1 MLNKADLVRF
11 SKIVGEDNMKTDEP
25 MSKHSSFRVGG
36 PAELFLEVDSVQKLQ
51 AILEVNKE
59 LKLPITVIGNGTNI
73 LVKDK
78 GIKGIVIKYV
88 AKGIAKATLD
98 NDTYAITA
106 DAGLPNAALANALL
120 KDSLTGFEFAASI
133 PGTIGGA
140 VYMNAGAFGGE
151 MENIVSEVTFL
162 DLDDL
167 AIYKSDGDDCDFS
180 YRHSKF
186 EDMNTV
192 ILSATMVFSKGNKDE
207 IKRTMD
213 AYLQKRIETQPYDKS
228 NAGSTFK
235 RGDGFITAMLIDE
248 AGLKGYKIGGA
259 QVSEKHAGFI
269 VNTGNATAKD
279 ILDLIKY
286 VQKTIMEKYGKAIEP
301 EVRILG

>member
-11 SKIVGEDNMKTDEP
+11 SKIVGEDNLKTDEP

-36 PAELFLEVDSVQKLQ
+36 PAELYLEVDSVEKLK
-51 AILEVNKE
+51 AILDVNKE

-98 NDTYAITA
+98 NDTFAITA
-106 DAGLPNAALANALL
+106 DAGLPNAALANELL

-140 VYMNAGAFGGE
+140 IYMNAGAFGGE

-167 AIYKSDGDDCDFS
+167 AIYKSDGDDCDFG

-186 EDMNTV
+186 ENMNTV
-192 ILSATMVFSKGNKDE
+192 ILSATMVFNKGDKEE

-213 AYLQKRIETQPYDKS
+213 AYLQKRLETQPYDKP

-248 AGLKGYKIGGA
+248 AGLKGHTIGGA

>member
-11 SKIVGEDNMKTDEP
+11 SKIVGEDKLKTDEP

-36 PAELFLEVDSVQKLQ
+36 PAELFLEVDSVEKLK

-88 AKGIAKATLD
+88 AKGISKATLD
-98 NDTYAITA
+98 NDTFAITA
-106 DAGLPNAALANALL
+106 DAGLPNAALANELL

-140 VYMNAGAFGGE
+140 IYMNAGAFGGE

-186 EDMNTV
+186 ENMNTV
-192 ILSATMVFSKGNKDE
+192 ILSATMVFNKGNKEE

-213 AYLQKRIETQPYDKS
+213 AYLQKRLETQPYDKP

-248 AGLKGYKIGGA
+248 AGLKGHTIGGA

-286 VQKTIMEKYGKAIEP
+286 VQKQVMEKYGKAIEP

>member
-11 SKIVGEDNMKTDEP
+11 SKIVGEDNLKTDEP

-36 PAELFLEVDSVQKLQ
+36 PAELYLEVDSVEKLK
-51 AILEVNKE
+51 AILDVNKE

-98 NDTYAITA
+98 NDTFAITA
-106 DAGLPNAALANALL
+106 DAGLPNAALANELL

-140 VYMNAGAFGGE
+140 IYMNAGAFGGE

-167 AIYKSDGDDCDFS
+167 AIYKSDGDDCDFG

-186 EDMNTV
+186 ENMNTV
-192 ILSATMVFSKGNKDE
+192 ILSATMVFNKGDKEE

-213 AYLQKRIETQPYDKS
+213 AYLQKRLETQPYDKP

-248 AGLKGYKIGGA
+248 AGLKGHTIGGA

-286 VQKTIMEKYGKAIEP
+286 VQKQVMEKYGKAIEP

>member
-25 MSKHSSFRVGG
+25 MSKYSSFRVGG
-36 PAELFLEVDSVQKLQ
+36 PADLLLDVDSVAKLQ
-51 AILEVNKE
+51 AILEVNKD

-78 GIKGIVIKYV
+78 GIRGIVIRYV
-88 AKGIAKATLD
+88 AKGISKATLD

-106 DAGLPNAALANALL
+106 DAGLPNAALANELL

-140 VYMNAGAFGGE
+140 IYMNAGAFGGE

-186 EDMNTV
+186 ENMNTV
-192 ILSATMVFSKGNKDE
+192 ILSATMVFNKGNKDE

-213 AYLQKRIETQPYDKS
+213 AYLQKRLETQPYDKP

-286 VQKTIMEKYGKAIEP
+286 VQKTVMGKYGKAIEP

>member
-11 SKIVGEDNMKTDEP
+11 SKIVGEDNLKIDEP

-78 GIKGIVIKYV
+78 GVKGIVIKYV
-88 AKGIAKATLD
+88 AKGISKATLD

-106 DAGLPNAALANALL
+106 DAGLPNAALANELL

-140 VYMNAGAFGGE
+140 IYMNAGAFGGE

-167 AIYKSDGDDCDFS
+167 AIYKSDGDDCDFG

-186 EDMNTV
+186 ESMNTV
-192 ILSATMVFSKGNKDE
+192 ILSATMVFSKGNKEE

-213 AYLQKRIETQPYDKS
+213 AYLQKRLETQPYDKP

-248 AGLKGYKIGGA
+248 AGLKGHTIGGA

-279 ILDLIKY
+279 ILDLIKD
-286 VQKTIMEKYGKAIEP
+286 VQKIVMEKYGKAIEP

>member
-11 SKIVGEDNMKTDEP
+11 SKIVGEDNLKIDEP
-25 MSKHSSFRVGG
+25 MSKYSSFRVGG
-36 PAELFLEVDSVQKLQ
+36 PADLLLNVDSVAKLQ

-78 GIKGIVIKYV
+78 GIKGIVIRYV
-88 AKGIAKATLD
+88 AKGISKATMD
-98 NDTYAITA
+98 NDTYAITV
-106 DAGLPNAALANALL
+106 DAGLPNAALANELL

-140 VYMNAGAFGGE
+140 IYMNAGAFGGE

-186 EDMNTV
+186 ENMNTV
-192 ILSATMVFSKGNKDE
+192 ILSATMVFSKGNKEE

-213 AYLQKRIETQPYDKS
+213 AYLQKRLETQPYDKP

-248 AGLKGYKIGGA
+248 AGLKGYTIGGA

>member
-11 SKIVGEDNMKTDEP
+11 SKIVGEDNLKIDEL

-36 PAELFLEVDSVQKLQ
+36 PAELYLEVDSVEKLK
-51 AILEVNKE
+51 AILDVNKE
-59 LKLPITVIGNGTNI
+59 LKVPITVIGNGTNI

-98 NDTYAITA
+98 NDTFAITA
-106 DAGLPNAALANALL
+106 DAGLPNAALANELL

-140 VYMNAGAFGGE
+140 IYMNAGAFGGE

-167 AIYKSDGDDCDFS
+167 AIYKSDGDDCNFG

-186 EDMNTV
+186 ENMNTV
-192 ILSATMVFSKGNKDE
+192 ILSATMVFNKGDKEE

-213 AYLQKRIETQPYDKS
+213 AYLQKRLETQPYDKP

-248 AGLKGYKIGGA
+248 AGLKGYTIGGA

>member
-11 SKIVGEDNMKTDEP
+11 SKIVGEDNLKTDEP

-36 PAELFLEVDSVQKLQ
+36 PAELYLEVDSVEKLK
-51 AILEVNKE
+51 AILDVNKE

-73 LVKDK
+73 LVKDE

-88 AKGIAKATLD
+88 AKGISKATLD
-98 NDTYAITA
+98 NDTFAITA
-106 DAGLPNAALANALL
+106 DAGLPNAALANELL

-140 VYMNAGAFGGE
+140 IYMNAGAFGGE

-167 AIYKSDGDDCDFS
+167 AIYKSDGDDCNFG

-186 EDMNTV
+186 ENMNTV
-192 ILSATMVFSKGNKDE
+192 ILSATMVFNKGDKEE

-213 AYLQKRIETQPYDKS
+213 AYLQKRLETQPYDKP

-248 AGLKGYKIGGA
+248 AGLKGHTIGGA

>member
-106 DAGLPNAALANALL
+106 DAGLPNAALANELL
-120 KDSLTGFEFAASI
+120 KNSLTGFEFAASI

-140 VYMNAGAFGGE
+140 IYMLE
-151 MENIVSEVTFL
+151 HSE
-162 DLDDL
+162 
-167 AIYKSDGDDCDFS
+167 
-180 YRHSKF
+180 
-186 EDMNTV
+186 
-192 ILSATMVFSKGNKDE
+192 
-207 IKRTMD
+207 
-213 AYLQKRIETQPYDKS
+213 
-228 NAGSTFK
+228 
-235 RGDGFITAMLIDE
+235 
-248 AGLKGYKIGGA
+248 
-259 QVSEKHAGFI
+259 
-269 VNTGNATAKD
+269 AKW
-279 ILDLIKY
+279 
-286 VQKTIMEKYGKAIEP
+286 
-301 EVRILG
+301 RILFQRLHS

>member
-36 PAELFLEVDSVQKLQ
+36 PAELFLEIDSVEKLK

-88 AKGIAKATLD
+88 AKGISKATLD
-98 NDTYAITA
+98 NDTFAITA
-106 DAGLPNAALANALL
+106 DAGLPNAALANELL

-140 VYMNAGAFGGE
+140 IYMNAGAFGGE

-167 AIYKSDGDDCDFS
+167 AIYKSDGDDCDFG

-186 EDMNTV
+186 ENMNTV
-192 ILSATMVFSKGNKDE
+192 ILSATMVFNKGDKEE

-213 AYLQKRIETQPYDKS
+213 AYLQKRLETQPYDKP

-248 AGLKGYKIGGA
+248 AGLKGHTIGGA

>member
-11 SKIVGEDNMKTDEP
+11 SKIVGEDNLKTDEP

-36 PAELFLEVDSVQKLQ
+36 PAELYLEVDSVEKLK
-51 AILEVNKE
+51 AILDVNKE

-98 NDTYAITA
+98 NDTFAITA
-106 DAGLPNAALANALL
+106 DAGLPNAALANELL

-140 VYMNAGAFGGE
+140 IYMNAGAFGGE

-167 AIYKSDGDDCDFS
+167 AIYKSDGDDCDFG

-186 EDMNTV
+186 ENMNTV
-192 ILSATMVFSKGNKDE
+192 ILSATMVFNKGDKEE

-213 AYLQKRIETQPYDKS
+213 AYLQKRLETQPYDKP

-248 AGLKGYKIGGA
+248 AGLKGHTIGGA

-286 VQKTIMEKYGKAIEP
+286 VQKAIMEKYGKAIEP

>member
-11 SKIVGEDNMKTDEP
+11 SKIVGEDKLKIDEP

-36 PAELFLEVDSVQKLQ
+36 PAELFLEVESVEKLK

-88 AKGIAKATLD
+88 AKGISKATLD
-98 NDTYAITA
+98 NDTFAITA
-106 DAGLPNAALANALL
+106 DAGLPNAALANELL

-140 VYMNAGAFGGE
+140 IYMNAGAFGGE

-186 EDMNTV
+186 ENMNTV
-192 ILSATMVFSKGNKDE
+192 ILSATMVFNKGNKDE

-213 AYLQKRIETQPYDKS
+213 AYLEKRLETQPYDKP

-248 AGLKGYKIGGA
+248 AGLKGHTIGGA

-286 VQKTIMEKYGKAIEP
+286 VQKIVMEKYGKAIEP

>member
-11 SKIVGEDNMKTDEP
+11 SKIVGEDNLKTDEP

-36 PAELFLEVDSVQKLQ
+36 PAELYLEVDSVEKLK
-51 AILEVNKE
+51 AILDVNKE

-98 NDTYAITA
+98 NDTFAITA
-106 DAGLPNAALANALL
+106 DAGLPNAALANELL

-140 VYMNAGAFGGE
+140 IYMNAGAFGGE

-186 EDMNTV
+186 ENMNTV
-192 ILSATMVFSKGNKDE
+192 ILSATMVFSKGNKEE

-213 AYLQKRIETQPYDKS
+213 AYLQKRLETQPYDKP

-248 AGLKGYKIGGA
+248 AGLKGYTIGGA

>member
-1 MLNKADLVRF
+1 
-11 SKIVGEDNMKTDEP
+11 
-25 MSKHSSFRVGG
+25 
-36 PAELFLEVDSVQKLQ
+36 
-51 AILEVNKE
+51 
-59 LKLPITVIGNGTNI
+59 
-73 LVKDK
+73 
-78 GIKGIVIKYV
+78 
-88 AKGIAKATLD
+88 
-98 NDTYAITA
+98 
-106 DAGLPNAALANALL
+106 
-120 KDSLTGFEFAASI
+120 
-133 PGTIGGA
+133 
-140 VYMNAGAFGGE
+140 
-151 MENIVSEVTFL
+151 MENIVSELTFL
-162 DLDDL
+162 DLDYL
-167 AIYKSDGDDCDFS
+167 AIYKSVGDDCYFS

-186 EDMNTV
+186 ENMNTV

-213 AYLQKRIETQPYDKS
+213 AYLEKRLETQPYDKP

-248 AGLKGYKIGGA
+248 AGLKGHTIGGA

-286 VQKTIMEKYGKAIEP
+286 VQKTVMEKYGKAIEP

>member
-11 SKIVGEDNMKTDEP
+11 SKIVGEDNLKTDEP
-25 MSKHSSFRVGG
+25 MSKHSSYRVGG
-36 PAELFLEVDSVQKLQ
+36 PAELYLEVDSVEKLK
-51 AILEVNKE
+51 AILEINKE

-73 LVKDK
+73 LVKDE
-78 GIKGIVIKYV
+78 GIKGIVVKYV
-88 AKGIAKATLD
+88 AKGISKATLD
-98 NDTYAITA
+98 NDTFAITA
-106 DAGLPNAALANALL
+106 DAGLPNAALANELL

-140 VYMNAGAFGGE
+140 IYMNAGAFGGE

-186 EDMNTV
+186 ENMNTV

-213 AYLQKRIETQPYDKS
+213 AYLEKRLETQPYDKP

-248 AGLKGYKIGGA
+248 AGLKGYTIGGA

-279 ILDLIKY
+279 ILDLIEY

>member
-11 SKIVGEDNMKTDEP
+11 SKIVGEDNLKTDEP

-36 PAELFLEVDSVQKLQ
+36 PAELYLEVDSVEKLK

-88 AKGIAKATLD
+88 AKGISKATLD
-98 NDTYAITA
+98 NDTFAITA
-106 DAGLPNAALANALL
+106 DAGLPNAALANELL

-140 VYMNAGAFGGE
+140 IYMNAGAFGGE
-151 MENIVSEVTFL
+151 MVDIVSEVTFL

-186 EDMNTV
+186 GNMNTV
-192 ILSATMVFSKGNKDE
+192 ILSATMVFNKGNKDE

-213 AYLQKRIETQPYDKS
+213 AYLQKRLETQPYDKP

-286 VQKTIMEKYGKAIEP
+286 VQKTIMERYGKAIEP

>member
-11 SKIVGEDNMKTDEP
+11 SKIVGEDKLKIDEP

-36 PAELFLEVDSVQKLQ
+36 PAELFLEVDSVEKLK

-88 AKGIAKATLD
+88 AKGISKATLD
-98 NDTYAITA
+98 NDTFAITA
-106 DAGLPNAALANALL
+106 DAGLPNAALANELL

-140 VYMNAGAFGGE
+140 IYMNAGAFGGE

-186 EDMNTV
+186 ENMNTV

-213 AYLQKRIETQPYDKS
+213 AYLEKRLETQPYDKP

-248 AGLKGYKIGGA
+248 AGLKGYTIGGA

-286 VQKTIMEKYGKAIEP
+286 VQKIVMEKYGKAIEP

>member
-11 SKIVGEDNMKTDEP
+11 SKIVGEDNLKIDEP

-78 GIKGIVIKYV
+78 GVKGIVIKYV
-88 AKGIAKATLD
+88 AKGISKATLD

-106 DAGLPNAALANALL
+106 DAGLPNAALANELL

-140 VYMNAGAFGGE
+140 IYMNAGAFGGE

-167 AIYKSDGDDCDFS
+167 AIYKSDGDDCDFG

-186 EDMNTV
+186 ENMNTV
-192 ILSATMVFSKGNKDE
+192 ILSATMVFSKGNKEE

-213 AYLQKRIETQPYDKS
+213 AYLQKRLETQPYDKP

-248 AGLKGYKIGGA
+248 AGLKGHTIGGA

>member
-11 SKIVGEDNMKTDEP
+11 SKIVGEDNLKIDEP

-78 GIKGIVIKYV
+78 GVKGIVIKYV
-88 AKGIAKATLD
+88 AKGISKATLD

-106 DAGLPNAALANALL
+106 DAGLPNAALANELL

-140 VYMNAGAFGGE
+140 IYMNAGAFGGE

-167 AIYKSDGDDCDFS
+167 AIYKSDGDDCGFG

-186 EDMNTV
+186 ENMNTV
-192 ILSATMVFSKGNKDE
+192 ILSATMVFSKGNKEE

-213 AYLQKRIETQPYDKS
+213 AYLQKRLETQPYDKP

-248 AGLKGYKIGGA
+248 AGLKGHTIGGA

-286 VQKTIMEKYGKAIEP
+286 VQKTIMGKYGKAIEP

>member
-11 SKIVGEDNMKTDEP
+11 SKIVGEDNLKTDEP

-36 PAELFLEVDSVQKLQ
+36 TAELYLEVDSVEKLK
-51 AILEVNKE
+51 AILDVNKE

-88 AKGIAKATLD
+88 AKGISKATLD
-98 NDTYAITA
+98 NDTFAITA
-106 DAGLPNAALANALL
+106 DAGLPNAALANELL

-140 VYMNAGAFGGE
+140 IYMNAGAFGGE

-167 AIYKSDGDDCDFS
+167 AIYKSDGDDCDFN

-186 EDMNTV
+186 ENMNTV
-192 ILSATMVFSKGNKDE
+192 ILSATMVFNKGNKEE

-213 AYLQKRIETQPYDKS
+213 AYLEKRLETQPYDKP

-248 AGLKGYKIGGA
+248 AGLKGHTIGGA

-286 VQKTIMEKYGKAIEP
+286 VQKIVMEKYGKAIEP

>member
-11 SKIVGEDNMKTDEP
+11 SKIVGEDNLKIDEP

-36 PAELFLEVDSVQKLQ
+36 PAELYLEVDSVEKLK
-51 AILEVNKE
+51 AILDVNKE

-98 NDTYAITA
+98 NDTFAITA
-106 DAGLPNAALANALL
+106 DAGLPNAALANELL

-140 VYMNAGAFGGE
+140 IYMNAGAFGGE

-167 AIYKSDGDDCDFS
+167 AIYKSDGDDCDFG

-186 EDMNTV
+186 ENMNTV
-192 ILSATMVFSKGNKDE
+192 ILSATMVFNKGDKEE

-213 AYLQKRIETQPYDKS
+213 AYLQKRLETQPYDKP

-248 AGLKGYKIGGA
+248 AGLKGHTIGGA

-286 VQKTIMEKYGKAIEP
+286 VQKAVMEKYGKAIEP

>member
-11 SKIVGEDNMKTDEP
+11 SKIVGEDKLKIDEP

-36 PAELFLEVDSVQKLQ
+36 PAELFLEVESVEKLK

-88 AKGIAKATLD
+88 AKGISKATLD
-98 NDTYAITA
+98 NDTFAITA
-106 DAGLPNAALANALL
+106 DAGLPNAALANELL

-140 VYMNAGAFGGE
+140 IYMNAGAFGGE

-167 AIYKSDGDDCDFS
+167 AIYKSDGDDCDFG

-186 EDMNTV
+186 ENMNTV

-213 AYLQKRIETQPYDKS
+213 AYLEKRLETQPYDKP

-248 AGLKGYKIGGA
+248 AGLKGHTIGGA

-286 VQKTIMEKYGKAIEP
+286 VQKIVMEKYGKAIEP

>member
-11 SKIVGEDNMKTDEP
+11 SKIVGEDNLKTDEP
-25 MSKHSSFRVGG
+25 MSKHSSYRVGG
-36 PAELFLEVDSVQKLQ
+36 PAELYLEVDSVEKLK
-51 AILEVNKE
+51 AILEINKE

-78 GIKGIVIKYV
+78 GVKGMVIKYV
-88 AKGIAKATLD
+88 AKGISKATLD

-106 DAGLPNAALANALL
+106 DAGLPNAALANELL

-140 VYMNAGAFGGE
+140 IYMNAGAFGGE

-186 EDMNTV
+186 ENMNTV

-213 AYLQKRIETQPYDKS
+213 AYLEKRLETQPYDKP

-248 AGLKGYKIGGA
+248 AGLKGYTIGGA

-286 VQKTIMEKYGKAIEP
+286 VQKQIMEKYGKAIEP

>member
-11 SKIVGEDNMKTDEP
+11 SKIVGEDNLKTDEP

-36 PAELFLEVDSVQKLQ
+36 TAELYLEVDSVEKLK
-51 AILEVNKE
+51 AILDVNKE
-59 LKLPITVIGNGTNI
+59 LKLPVTVIGNGTNI

-88 AKGIAKATLD
+88 AKGISKATLD
-98 NDTYAITA
+98 NDTFAITA
-106 DAGLPNAALANALL
+106 DAGLPNAALANELL

-140 VYMNAGAFGGE
+140 IYMNAGAFGGE

-167 AIYKSDGDDCDFS
+167 AIYKSDGDDCDFG

-186 EDMNTV
+186 ENMNTV
-192 ILSATMVFSKGNKDE
+192 ILSATMVFSKGNKEE

-213 AYLQKRIETQPYDKS
+213 AYIQKRLETQPYDKP

-248 AGLKGYKIGGA
+248 AGLKGYTIGGA

>member
-11 SKIVGEDNMKTDEP
+11 SKIVGEDNLKTDEP

-36 PAELFLEVDSVQKLQ
+36 PAELYLEVDSVEKLK

-88 AKGIAKATLD
+88 AKGISKATLD
-98 NDTYAITA
+98 NDTFAITA
-106 DAGLPNAALANALL
+106 DAGLPNAALANELL

-140 VYMNAGAFGGE
+140 IYMNAGAFGGE
-151 MENIVSEVTFL
+151 MVDIVSEVTFL

-186 EDMNTV
+186 GNMNTV
-192 ILSATMVFSKGNKDE
+192 ILSATMVFNKGNKDE

-213 AYLQKRIETQPYDKS
+213 AYLQKRLETQPYDKP

>member
-11 SKIVGEDNMKTDEP
+11 SKIVGEDNLKTDEP
-25 MSKHSSFRVGG
+25 MSKYSSFRVGG
-36 PAELFLEVDSVQKLQ
+36 PADLLLNVDSVAKLQ

-78 GIKGIVIKYV
+78 GIRGIVIRYV
-88 AKGIAKATLD
+88 AKGISKATMD
-98 NDTYAITA
+98 NDTYAITV
-106 DAGLPNAALANALL
+106 DAGLPNAALANELL

-140 VYMNAGAFGGE
+140 IYMNAGAFGGE

-186 EDMNTV
+186 ENMNTV
-192 ILSATMVFSKGNKDE
+192 ILSATMVFSKGNKEE

-213 AYLQKRIETQPYDKS
+213 AYLQKRLETQPYDKP

>member
-11 SKIVGEDNMKTDEP
+11 SKIVGEDKLKIDEP

-36 PAELFLEVDSVQKLQ
+36 PAELFLEVESVEKLK

-88 AKGIAKATLD
+88 AKGISKATLD
-98 NDTYAITA
+98 NDTFAITA
-106 DAGLPNAALANALL
+106 DAGLPNAALANELL

-140 VYMNAGAFGGE
+140 IYMNAGAFGGE
-151 MENIVSEVTFL
+151 MESIVSEVTFL

-186 EDMNTV
+186 ENMNTV

-213 AYLQKRIETQPYDKS
+213 AYLEKRLETQPYDKP

-248 AGLKGYKIGGA
+248 AGLKGYTIGGA

-286 VQKTIMEKYGKAIEP
+286 VQKTVMEKYGKAIEP

>member
-11 SKIVGEDNMKTDEP
+11 SKIVGEDKLKIDEP

-36 PAELFLEVDSVQKLQ
+36 PAELFLEVESVEKLK

-88 AKGIAKATLD
+88 AKGISKATLD
-98 NDTYAITA
+98 NDTFAITA
-106 DAGLPNAALANALL
+106 DAGLPNAALANELL

-140 VYMNAGAFGGE
+140 IYMNAGAFGGE

-186 EDMNTV
+186 ENMNTV

-213 AYLQKRIETQPYDKS
+213 AYLEKRLETQPYDKP

-248 AGLKGYKIGGA
+248 AGLKGHTIGGA

-286 VQKTIMEKYGKAIEP
+286 VQKTVMEKYGKAIEP

>member
-11 SKIVGEDNMKTDEP
+11 SKIVGEDNLKIDEP
-25 MSKHSSFRVGG
+25 MSKYSSFRVGG
-36 PAELFLEVDSVQKLQ
+36 PADLLLNVDSVAKLQ

-78 GIKGIVIKYV
+78 GIEGIVIRYV
-88 AKGIAKATLD
+88 AKGISKATMD
-98 NDTYAITA
+98 NDTYAITV
-106 DAGLPNAALANALL
+106 DAGLQNAALANELL

-140 VYMNAGAFGGE
+140 IYMNAGAFGGE

-167 AIYKSDGDDCDFS
+167 AIYKSDGDDCDFG

-186 EDMNTV
+186 ENMNTV
-192 ILSATMVFSKGNKDE
+192 ILSATMVFNKGDKEE

-213 AYLQKRIETQPYDKS
+213 AYLQKRLETQPYDKP

-248 AGLKGYKIGGA
+248 AGLKGHTIGGA

>member
-11 SKIVGEDNMKTDEP
+11 SKIVGEDKLKTDEP

-36 PAELFLEVDSVQKLQ
+36 PAELFLEIDSVEKLK

-88 AKGIAKATLD
+88 AKGISKATLD
-98 NDTYAITA
+98 NDTFAITA
-106 DAGLPNAALANALL
+106 DAGLPNAALANELL

-140 VYMNAGAFGGE
+140 IYMNAGAFGGE

-167 AIYKSDGDDCDFS
+167 AIYKSDGDDCDFG

-186 EDMNTV
+186 ENMNTV
-192 ILSATMVFSKGNKDE
+192 ILSATMVFNKGDKEE

-213 AYLQKRIETQPYDKS
+213 AYLQKRLETQPYDKP

-248 AGLKGYKIGGA
+248 AGLKGHTIGGA

>member
-11 SKIVGEDNMKTDEP
+11 SKIVGEDNLKTDEP
-25 MSKHSSFRVGG
+25 MSKHSSYRVGG
-36 PAELFLEVDSVQKLQ
+36 PAELYLEVDSVEKLK
-51 AILEVNKE
+51 AILEINKE

-73 LVKDK
+73 LVKDE
-78 GIKGIVIKYV
+78 GIKGIVVKYV
-88 AKGIAKATLD
+88 AKGISKATLD
-98 NDTYAITA
+98 NDTFAITA
-106 DAGLPNAALANALL
+106 DAGLPNAALANELL

-140 VYMNAGAFGGE
+140 IYMNAGAFGGE

-186 EDMNTV
+186 ENMNTV

-213 AYLQKRIETQPYDKS
+213 AYLEKRLETQPYDKP

-248 AGLKGYKIGGA
+248 AGLKGYTIGGA

-286 VQKTIMEKYGKAIEP
+286 VQKQIMEKYGKAIEP

>member
-11 SKIVGEDNMKTDEP
+11 SKIVGEDNLKIDEP
-25 MSKHSSFRVGG
+25 MSKYSSFRVGG
-36 PAELFLEVDSVQKLQ
+36 PADLLLNVDSVAKLQ

-78 GIKGIVIKYV
+78 GIEGIVIRYV
-88 AKGIAKATLD
+88 AKGISKTTMD
-98 NDTYAITA
+98 NDTYAITV
-106 DAGLPNAALANALL
+106 DAGLPNAALANELL

-140 VYMNAGAFGGE
+140 IYMNAGAFGGE

-167 AIYKSDGDDCDFS
+167 AIYKSDGDDCDFG

-186 EDMNTV
+186 ENMNTV
-192 ILSATMVFSKGNKDE
+192 ILSATMVFSKGNKEE

-213 AYLQKRIETQPYDKS
+213 AYLQKRLETQPYDKP

>member
-11 SKIVGEDNMKTDEP
+11 SKIVGEDNLKIDEP

-36 PAELFLEVDSVQKLQ
+36 PAELYLEVDSVEKLK
-51 AILEVNKE
+51 AILDVNKE

-98 NDTYAITA
+98 NDTFAITA
-106 DAGLPNAALANALL
+106 DAGLPNAALANELL

-140 VYMNAGAFGGE
+140 IYMNAGAFGGE

-167 AIYKSDGDDCDFS
+167 AIYKSDGDDCDFG

-186 EDMNTV
+186 ENMNTV
-192 ILSATMVFSKGNKDE
+192 ILSATMVFNKGDKEE

-213 AYLQKRIETQPYDKS
+213 AYLQKRLETQPYDKP

-248 AGLKGYKIGGA
+248 AGLKGHTIGGA

>member
-11 SKIVGEDNMKTDEP
+11 SKIVGEDNLKIDEP

-59 LKLPITVIGNGTNI
+59 LKLPITVIGNGTNL

-78 GIKGIVIKYV
+78 GVKGMVIKYV
-88 AKGIAKATLD
+88 AKGISKATLD

-106 DAGLPNAALANALL
+106 DAGLPNAALANELL

-140 VYMNAGAFGGE
+140 IYMNAGEFGGE

-186 EDMNTV
+186 ENMNTV
-192 ILSATMVFSKGNKDE
+192 ILSATMVFSKGNKEE

-213 AYLQKRIETQPYDKS
+213 AYLQKRLETQPYDKP

-248 AGLKGYKIGGA
+248 AGLKGHTIGGA

>member
-11 SKIVGEDNMKTDEP
+11 SKIVGEDKLKTDEP

-36 PAELFLEVDSVQKLQ
+36 PAELFLEVDSVEKLK

-88 AKGIAKATLD
+88 AKGISKATLD
-98 NDTYAITA
+98 NDTFAITA
-106 DAGLPNAALANALL
+106 DAGLPNAALANELL

-140 VYMNAGAFGGE
+140 IYMNAGAFGGE

-167 AIYKSDGDDCDFS
+167 AIYKSDGDDCDFG

-186 EDMNTV
+186 ENMNTV
-192 ILSATMVFSKGNKDE
+192 ILSATMVFNKGNKEE

-213 AYLQKRIETQPYDKS
+213 AYLQKRLETQPYDKP

-248 AGLKGYKIGGA
+248 AGLKGHTIGGA

-286 VQKTIMEKYGKAIEP
+286 VQKQVMEKYGKAIEP

>member
-25 MSKHSSFRVGG
+25 MSKYSSFRVGG
-36 PAELFLEVDSVQKLQ
+36 PADLLLDVDSVAKLQ
-51 AILEVNKE
+51 AILEVNKD

-78 GIKGIVIKYV
+78 GIRGIVIRYV
-88 AKGIAKATLD
+88 AKGISKATLD

-106 DAGLPNAALANALL
+106 DAGLPNAALANELL

-140 VYMNAGAFGGE
+140 IYMNAGAFGGE

-186 EDMNTV
+186 ENMNTV
-192 ILSATMVFSKGNKDE
+192 ILSATMVFNKGNKDE

-213 AYLQKRIETQPYDKS
+213 AYLQKRLETQPYDKP

-286 VQKTIMEKYGKAIEP
+286 VQKTVMEKYGKAIEP